1 MNGADRALVVAR
13 RLLVD
18 RRRALLWWCVAFAA
32 FIAVNIVFY
41 PSVKGQQ
48 DFDQLMEQ
56 LPESLRVLSGI
67 SEGLS
72 ITSPVGYLQSQ
83 LFGLYFPLLLLV
95 FGIGLGANAVAGA
108 EQAGTLETLLHQP
121 VRRREVALGRTAAIV
136 VLVTAMAAAGAATLL
151 VGDPFVGLDDG
162 LSAVHLL
169 AACVDALLLAL
180 VFTALAFAVGAASG
194 RKAEALAVASA
205 VATAMF
211 LLNGF
216 GDLIDALATLRV
228 VSPWHWYAGGD
239 PLTNGFT
246 LQGTV
251 PALVTTLV
259 LVVLGIWRLDRRDL
273 R

>member
-1 MNGADRALVVAR
+1 MSGAGRALVVAR
-13 RLLVD
+13 RLFVD
-18 RRRALLWWCVAFAA
+18 RRRAMLWWCVAFAA

-48 DFDQLMEQ
+48 DFDELMEQ
-56 LPESLRVLSGI
+56 LPESLRVLTGI

-72 ITSPVGYLQSQ
+72 ITSPV
-83 LFGLYFPLLLLV
+83 
-95 FGIGLGANAVAGA
+95 
-108 EQAGTLETLLHQP
+108 
-121 VRRREVALGRTAAIV
+121 RRREVALGRMAAIV

-151 VGDPFVGLDDG
+151 VGDPLVGLDDG

-251 PALVTTLV
+251 PALVTTVV
-259 LVVLGIWRLDRRDL
+259 LVALGVWRLDRRDL